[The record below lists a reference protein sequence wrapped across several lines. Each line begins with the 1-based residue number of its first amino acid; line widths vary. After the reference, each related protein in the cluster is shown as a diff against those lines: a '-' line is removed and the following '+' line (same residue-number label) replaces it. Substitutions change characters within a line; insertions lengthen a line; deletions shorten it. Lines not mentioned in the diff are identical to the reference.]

1 MKQFII
7 LFLILP
13 LLIACDNAVINNEPP
28 DQKDSTSSKKLKGD
42 LFKED
47 SLSADAQRDKIF
59 RPILSKSL
67 RSETDKLLEKLSE
80 SYRMQLEDGL
90 VLNRLYTSKIYG
102 CSDSVWVME
111 CSVPKDSLCKPHGR
125 KQQFFFD
132 AKGHLIHSDKAAVL
146 KWVFF
151 KDKSA
156 PLLMTLNTDC
166 KGTGYHHFY
175 KFDQGELLDI
185 FNVLLENTP
194 PTFDAIASDGS
205 DFQPQE
211 LELKMEDKNDDKI
224 KDICFKGM
232 KQLYKN
238 GNFIKA
244 QPVEYVFIFQPGED
258 WFLLKSLNK

>member
-1 MKQFII
+1 
-7 LFLILP
+7 
-13 LLIACDNAVINNEPP
+13 
-28 DQKDSTSSKKLKGD
+28 
-42 LFKED
+42 
-47 SLSADAQRDKIF
+47 
-59 RPILSKSL
+59 
-67 RSETDKLLEKLSE
+67 
-80 SYRMQLEDGL
+80 MQ
-90 VLNRLYTSKIYG
+90 
-102 CSDSVWVME
+102 
-111 CSVPKDSLCKPHGR
+111 
-125 KQQFFFD
+125 
-132 AKGHLIHSDKAAVL
+132 
-146 KWVFF
+146 
-151 KDKSA
+151 
-156 PLLMTLNTDC
+156 
-166 KGTGYHHFY
+166 YHHFY

-244 QPVEYVFIFQPGED
+244 QPVEYVFIYQPGED

>member
-1 MKQFII
+1 MKQI
-7 LFLILP
+7 
-13 LLIACDNAVINNEPP
+13 LLIFSFTLLLFACDNAAVNNEKP
-28 DQKDSTSSKKLKGD
+28 DKTDSTIVKKPKGD

-47 SLSADAQRDKIF
+47 SLSFEAQRDKIF
-59 RPILSKSL
+59 KPILNKSL
-67 RSETDKLLEKLSE
+67 RSDAEKLLEKFRD
-80 SYRMQLEDGL
+80 SYRIQLEEGL
-90 VLNRLYTSKIYG
+90 ILNRVYTGKIYG
-102 CSDSVWVME
+102 CSDSIWVME
-111 CSVPKDSLCKPHGR
+111 CSVPKDSICKPHGR
-125 KQQFFFD
+125 RQQFFFD
-132 AKGHLIHSDKAAVL
+132 AKGHLIHSDKAAL
-146 KWVFF
+146 MKWVYF

-166 KGTGYHHFY
+166 KGNGYHHFY

-194 PTFDAIASDGS
+194 PTFDADASDGA

-238 GNFIKA
+238 GNFVKA
-244 QPVEYVFIFQPGED
+244 QPIEYVFIYQPGED